1 MRELIIGIDGGGT
14 KTNLVA
20 VDIQTGLIAATST
33 VGSIHI
39 STQGEAAALR
49 HLELGIAELGLG
61 SADRVAAVSIGDPAI
76 DDCDGDAFGT
86 GHSHMLAEELFYRAG
101 GLVKVYP
108 ILDEPLMLHK
118 NASRSS
124 QVERLSGYAA
134 TLLGN
139 GISPT
144 GKDTAFIFSNSG
156 RNAVPVEMAL
166 EMKQRGVCT
175 ICITNLAQSS
185 RSVSRHASGLR
196 LFELCDIVIDNCGCD
211 GDAAMEIGN
220 YRCGPTSTVIGVAV
234 LQAIVCGVAAR
245 LQECGMMPEIF
256 CSSNVDGGDALNHV
270 LIERYRQ
277 EIPML

>member
-49 HLELGIAELGLG
+49 LLRCLPQPRIGIYG
-61 SADRVAAVSIGDPAI
+61 
-76 DDCDGDAFGT
+76 
-86 GHSHMLAEELFYRAG
+86 
-101 GLVKVYP
+101 
-108 ILDEPLMLHK
+108 
-118 NASRSS
+118 
-124 QVERLSGYAA
+124 
-134 TLLGN
+134 
-139 GISPT
+139 
-144 GKDTAFIFSNSG
+144 
-156 RNAVPVEMAL
+156 
-166 EMKQRGVCT
+166 
-175 ICITNLAQSS
+175 
-185 RSVSRHASGLR
+185 
-196 LFELCDIVIDNCGCD
+196 
-211 GDAAMEIGN
+211 MEIGN
-220 YRCGPTSTVIGVAV
+220 YRCGPTSTVIGAAV

-256 CSSNVDGGDALNHV
+256 CSSNVDGSDALNHV